1 MARAFS
7 DKEKDAIRSS
17 LLEKGREMFGAYGL
31 KRTGVAELARAV
43 GIAPGS
49 FYSFFGSKEELLFAV
64 MEEEEKRIHSHF
76 ASLLSGDLTRAKLKQ
91 LLIEGVA
98 MAEENSV
105 LRMLMDPEVYQRVL
119 RKL

>member
-7 DKEKDAIRSS
+7 DKEKEAIRSA

-49 FYSFFGSKEELLFAV
+49 FYSFFDSKEELLFAV
-64 MEEEEKRIHSHF
+64 MEEEEKRIHVHF
-76 ASLLSGDLTRAKLKQ
+76 ASLLSGDLTRSKLKQ
-91 LLIEGVA
+91 LLVEGVA
-98 MAEENSV
+98 IAEENSL
-105 LRMLMDPEVYQRVL
+105 LRQ
-119 RKL
+119 